1 MLHMCHGPVTFYL
14 MQMEKIRMDH
24 NKEPWGQHAKK
35 DEAFPFSAFSSL
47 LLSTAFDPYPALWAT
62 LI

>member
-1 MLHMCHGPVTFYL
+1 
-14 MQMEKIRMDH
+14 MEKIRMDH